1 MEGNDVMHVVLDQC
15 TKPFFRGGREGTVGE
30 ERNGEGFVG
39 FWWSEIAK
47 AERRVEK
54 VKDT

>member
-15 TKPFFRGGREGTVGE
+15 TKPFFRGGREGTVTE
-30 ERNGEGFVG
+30 ERNAEGFVG

-47 AERRVEK
+47 AER
-54 VKDT
+54 